1 MASELLE
8 LLECERLQGLLAF
21 ERQAKLEGFQKICGV
36 DEAGRGPL
44 AGPVIA
50 CACILPEHIY
60 SNPLIFRNLD
70 DSKKINPEIREELF
84 HLLTGHP
91 GIIYGIGQADHEE
104 VDAVNIYQATILAMR
119 RSVNNLSSPPDFLLV
134 DGLKVPL
141 EFPNRNIVKGD
152 SLSLSIAAAS
162 VIAKVTRDRVMVA
175 CHERWPQYG
184 FNQHKGY
191 GTPQHLEALS
201 VHGPCPV
208 HRRSYSPVA
217 ASIAALLKS
226 LKRKKKAAN

>member
-21 ERQAKLEGFQKICGV
+21 EREAKGKGYQKICGV

-50 CACILPEHIY
+50 CACILPDHLY
-60 SNPLIFRNLD
+60 SDPLILRHLD
-70 DSKKINPEIREELF
+70 DSKKINPETRDELF

-91 GIIYGIGQADHEE
+91 GVIYGIGQTDHEE
-104 VDAVNIYQATILAMR
+104 IDAINIYQATILAMR
-119 RSVNNLSSPPDFLLV
+119 RSVNNLSIKPDFLLI

-141 EFPNRNIVKGD
+141 EFPNQNIVKGD

-162 VIAKVTRDRVMVA
+162 IIAKVTRDRMMA
-175 CHERWPQYG
+175 TCHERWPQYG
-184 FNQHKGY
+184 FDRHKGY
-191 GTPQHLEALS
+191 GTKQHLEALAEY
-201 VHGPCPV
+201 GPCPI
-208 HRRSYSPVA
+208 HRRSYAPVA
-217 ASIAALLKS
+217 ASLQIVVKKS
-226 LKRKKKAAN
+226 KKKATK

>member
-21 ERQAKLEGFQKICGV
+21 ERQAKLEGYQKICGV

-50 CACILPEHIY
+50 CACILPEHIF
-60 SNPLIFRNLD
+60 SDPLIFRYLD
-70 DSKKINPEIREELF
+70 DSKKINAQTREELF

-91 GIIYGIGQADHEE
+91 GVVYGIGQADHEE
-104 VDAVNIYQATILAMR
+104 IDSVNIYQATILAMR
-119 RSVNNLSSPPDFLLV
+119 RSVNNLSIAPDFLLV

-162 VIAKVTRDRVMVA
+162 IIAKVTRDRIMTV

-184 FNQHKGY
+184 FEKHKGY
-191 GTPQHLEALS
+191 GTKQHLAALEQY
-201 VHGPCPV
+201 GPCPV
-208 HRRSYSPVA
+208 HRKSYAPVA
-217 ASIAALLKS
+217 AAFTALFDVS
-226 LKRKKKAAN
+226 

>member
-1 MASELLE
+1 MASELEE

-21 ERQAKLEGFQKICGV
+21 ERQAKLEGYQKICGV

-50 CACILPEHIY
+50 CACILPEHLF
-60 SNPLIFRNLD
+60 SNPLVFRFLD
-70 DSKKINPEIREELF
+70 DSKKIKPEIREELF

-91 GIIYGIGQADHEE
+91 GVIYGIGQADHEE
-104 VDAVNIYQATILAMR
+104 IDAVNIYQATILAMR
-119 RSVNNLSSPPDFLLV
+119 RSVNNLSIAPDFLLV

-141 EFPNRNIVKGD
+141 EFPNRNIIKGD

-162 VIAKVTRDRVMVA
+162 VIAKVTRDRMMAA
-175 CHERWPQYG
+175 CHERWPEYG

-191 GTPQHLEALS
+191 GTKQHLEALKA
-201 VHGPCPV
+201 HGPCPV
-208 HRRSYSPVA
+208 HRRSYAPVA
-217 ASIAALLKS
+217 ASFAALF
-226 LKRKKKAAN
+226 